1 LEDVSAGLLNTQY
14 TSSQA
19 CPAWKTFR
27 ACENAEFVSA
37 ARQETGARV
46 LLISGSMQVLKLVGI
61 INQMLKACQ
70 FGQIAKI
77 LCSRQA
83 STWFGNQSL
92 GQLTKASNAARKATA
107 TLRRSPVA
115 GTSGDLSTKAGGE
128 FRNFEQKTPD
138 KMWPQRNS
146 RHL

>member
-46 LLISGSMQVLKLVGI
+46 LLISGSMQLLKLVG

-70 FGQIAKI
+70 YGQIAKI
-77 LCSRQA
+77 LY
-83 STWFGNQSL
+83 GL
-92 GQLTKASNAARKATA
+92 ETKVWAN
-107 TLRRSPVA
+107 
-115 GTSGDLSTKAGGE
+115 
-128 FRNFEQKTPD
+128 
-138 KMWPQRNS
+138 
-146 RHL
+146 